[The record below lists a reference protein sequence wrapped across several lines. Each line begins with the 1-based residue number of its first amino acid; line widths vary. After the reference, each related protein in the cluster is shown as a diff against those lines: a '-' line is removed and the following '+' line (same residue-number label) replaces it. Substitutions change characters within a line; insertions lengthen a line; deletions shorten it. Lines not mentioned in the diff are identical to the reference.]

1 MFPTLTNMAI
11 PCQSKLAE
19 HPMQL
24 ETIYELLRTLAFI
37 VLYGFLGFALWTI
50 WQDIKSTR
58 ELIHLSRSAKSIIV
72 DTNNNHS
79 HDVTSFTSIGRS
91 SSNTIILHDT
101 TVSMTHALI
110 TRRDATWWLE
120 DLKSR
125 NHTYLNSQ
133 QVEGPTVISS
143 GDLITIGCYN
153 FSFKE

>member
-1 MFPTLTNMAI
+1 MP
-11 PCQSKLAE
+11 
-19 HPMQL
+19 L
-24 ETIYELLRTLAFI
+24 ETAHQLLRTLAFI
-37 VLYGFLGFALWTI
+37 ILYGFLIVVLWII

-58 ELIHLSRSAKSIIV
+58 ELIDLSQSAKSILL
-72 DTNNNHS
+72 DTNNNLS
-79 HDVTSFTSIGRS
+79 HNVSSFTSIGRS
-91 SSNTIILHDT
+91 SSNTIILYDA

-143 GDLITIGCYN
+143 GDLITIGSYN

>member
-1 MFPTLTNMAI
+1 MV
-11 PCQSKLAE
+11 S
-19 HPMQL
+19 L
-24 ETIYELLRTLAFI
+24 ETAYQLLQTLAFI
-37 VLYGFLGFALWTI
+37 ILYGFLIVVLWII

-58 ELIHLSRSAKSIIV
+58 ELIDLSQSAKSILL
-72 DTNNNHS
+72 DTNNNLS
-79 HDVTSFTSIGRS
+79 HNVSSFTSIGRS
-91 SSNTIILHDT
+91 SSNTIILYDA

-143 GDLITIGCYN
+143 GDLITIGSYN

>member
-1 MFPTLTNMAI
+1 M
-11 PCQSKLAE
+11 S
-19 HPMQL
+19 L
-24 ETIYELLRTLAFI
+24 ETAYQLLQTLAFI
-37 VLYGFLGFALWTI
+37 ILYGFLIVVLWII

-58 ELIHLSRSAKSIIV
+58 ELIDLSHSAKSILL
-72 DTNNNHS
+72 DTNNNLS
-79 HDVTSFTSIGRS
+79 HNVSSFTSIGRS
-91 SSNTIILHDT
+91 SSNTIILYDA

-143 GDLITIGCYN
+143 GDLITIGSYN

>member
-1 MFPTLTNMAI
+1 M
-11 PCQSKLAE
+11 S
-19 HPMQL
+19 L
-24 ETIYELLRTLAFI
+24 ETAYQLLQTLAFI
-37 VLYGFLGFALWTI
+37 ILYGFLIVVLWII

-58 ELIHLSRSAKSIIV
+58 ELIDLSQSAKSILL
-72 DTNNNHS
+72 DTNNNLS
-79 HDVTSFTSIGRS
+79 HNVSSFTSIGRS
-91 SSNTIILHDT
+91 SSNTIILYDA

-143 GDLITIGCYN
+143 GDLITIGSYN

>member
-1 MFPTLTNMAI
+1 M
-11 PCQSKLAE
+11 S
-19 HPMQL
+19 L
-24 ETIYELLRTLAFI
+24 ETAYQLLQTLAFI
-37 VLYGFLGFALWTI
+37 ILYGFLIVVLWII

-58 ELIHLSRSAKSIIV
+58 ELIDLSQSAKSILL
-72 DTNNNHS
+72 DTNNNLS
-79 HDVTSFTSIGRS
+79 HNVSSFTSIGRS
-91 SSNTIILHDT
+91 SSNTIILYDA

-133 QVEGPTVISS
+133 QVDGPTVISS
-143 GDLITIGCYN
+143 GDLITIGSYN

>member
-1 MFPTLTNMAI
+1 MP
-11 PCQSKLAE
+11 
-19 HPMQL
+19 L
-24 ETIYELLRTLAFI
+24 ETAYQLLQTLAFI
-37 VLYGFLGFALWTI
+37 ILYGFLIVVLWII

-58 ELIHLSRSAKSIIV
+58 ELIDLSQSAKSILL
-72 DTNNNHS
+72 DTNNNLS
-79 HDVTSFTSIGRS
+79 HNVSSFTSIGRS
-91 SSNTIILHDT
+91 SSNTIILYDT

-143 GDLITIGCYN
+143 GDLITIGSYN

>member
-1 MFPTLTNMAI
+1 MP
-11 PCQSKLAE
+11 
-19 HPMQL
+19 L
-24 ETIYELLRTLAFI
+24 ETAYQLLQTLAFI
-37 VLYGFLGFALWTI
+37 ILYGFLIVVLWII

-58 ELIHLSRSAKSIIV
+58 ELIDLSQSAKSILL
-72 DTNNNHS
+72 DTNNNLS
-79 HDVTSFTSIGRS
+79 HNVSSFTSIGRS
-91 SSNTIILHDT
+91 SSNTIILYDA

-143 GDLITIGCYN
+143 GDLITIGSYN